1 MKVFLKIEIAICAE
15 TYIEQRGSLLPKR
28 RHLDDFRN
36 FASLLTAAL
45 PIEPACRRICKAA
58 VNRWR
63 SKIRKSLS
71 LRLEGDFL
79 SVSNTFMQIVI
90 I

>member
-36 FASLLTAAL
+36 FASLITAAL
-45 PIEPACRRICKAA
+45 QIRLQAGSMGKAA